1 MADIGK
7 IAVSFTAS
15 AGGLIEGA
23 GKASDALHKFAVDAA
38 TASASLDGKYA
49 SDFSIRID
57 ELTAKLAAGDVTA
70 AAFGATLDS
79 AFTRATS
86 AIDSGLSA
94 SLGVLSKEL
103 DVGLL
108 SAKSYTDGM
117 TELSQRASTAVN
129 SALSDSIKASTEA
142 MESGGTAMTEFV
154 ASITMMAGT
163 AAGAGIEQLTAGITS
178 LTHALAAGVIDSET
192 FLASQ
197 RDLAETGAVDAIERT
212 REALAALQGPLDD
225 GRLSVDD
232 FAAAATAINTSFR
245 VEVMTEYE
253 TNIVALTAALDAGT
267 ITTEQFKDQH
277 DTLNAALRATVIG
290 DLEEMLKNLPEAY
303 ALAGRSAEELV
314 TAQEA
319 VRKEIEQTNKALEA
333 AEKRASKPPAPVPS
347 GGGAGGAGGLM
358 KGLEKFGGATS
369 VIPGEL
375 GAVGKMMENTARMAG
390 MFQKA
395 ITSVFP
401 SMTGL
406 SLGIGLVAG
415 GLVVFGGAIMS
426 LVAGFAK
433 SAREAQAMATQFG
446 MTLKEVAALKNVF
459 DAVGVSVQ
467 QFAMASKT
475 IDKTLAAASNGAA
488 RASSAYAEIGVS
500 VAELRAQS
508 PEEQFK
514 SVVIALAG
522 VGDAGQRS
530 SLAIQLLGRSGA
542 QMAGKFGKD
551 VETIKRRFAEAEEEV
566 ERFKTAYTEINS
578 EQLVDAGQKIAGISQ
593 ASEGLGKVF
602 AEAFAPL
609 AGGLGSAIA
618 DVLGSITNLLLLI
631 SPIVNLIGAAIG
643 GPLQL
648 LGSMVNTVF
657 RVVGAVAKVLYTF
670 LPLEAM
676 ATEVMRACAGIA
688 NEIAGIARWC
698 EEVAD
703 QFSAWFTGGKTK
715 EELKAH
721 QASLREIALLTEAAV
736 GLEEKYGDKTAE
748 VTAKIKEVNEAY
760 KAGLIDKDVRVAAL
774 KDLNKQLAEASPR
787 LKALGDAKKAMND
800 ALGAATETASVGN
813 TGGTAQAKRA
823 LEEYRKARREMYAD
837 FKNGTISEDAYTAGI
852 DGLAAK
858 FDTEMS
864 RVKKV
869 KLELDYGHSQNE
881 KSLEKTGADKALDD
895 FKRYEGARL
904 AGGTFTSK
912 EERGARETTL
922 NTMIGGMGLNAPKM
936 SGLDAFEQQMAELNR
951 MYEEQ
956 TTVLKITAE
965 EEKKLAGARQESI
978 RQMID
983 ALPDAKKSVSDT
995 QQFGE
1000 NMRKLDEAQVKLDQA
1015 KGMTAEERAGAQEGI
1030 DARRGR
1036 LQSEYKGTPDSPTA
1050 AFDKILSDI
1059 EAERA
1064 KLQTQMDNPYETPK
1078 AQADA
1083 KASMQVL
1090 NDKEQSTK
1098 DDFLAQNQDLLDSV
1112 MKGGQANKSAN
1123 SAIDATSSEGAAT
1136 YLRILRGGESLTGKQ
1151 LTELR
1156 NSRLILAKI
1165 EQKVGPIKAAN
1176 IP

>member
-1 MADIGK
+1 VADIGK

-70 AAFGATLDS
+70 SAFGATLDS
-79 AFTRATS
+79 AFSRAAS

-108 SAKSYTDGM
+108 SAKGYTDGM
-117 TELSQRASTAVN
+117 TDLSQRASTAID
-129 SALSDSIKASTEA
+129 SALSDSIKASVEA
-142 MESGGTAMTEFV
+142 MESGGTTMKEFTD
-154 ASITMMAGT
+154 SISMMAGT
-163 AAGAGIEQLTAGITS
+163 AAGAGVEQLTSGITS

-197 RDLAETGAVDAIERT
+197 RDLAQTGAVDAIERT
-212 REALAALQGPLDD
+212 REALAALQGPLED
-225 GRLSVDD
+225 GRLSTED
-232 FAAAATAINTSFR
+232 FTAAATAINTSFR

-253 TNIVALTAALDAGT
+253 TNIVALTAALDNGT
-267 ITTEQFKDQH
+267 ITTAQFKDQH
-277 DTLNAALRATVIG
+277 DTLNAALRTSVIG
-290 DLEEMLKNLPEAY
+290 DLEEMLKNLPDAY
-303 ALAGRSAEELV
+303 TAAGKSAEELV
-314 TAQEA
+314 AAQEA
-319 VRKEIEQTNKALEA
+319 VRKEIEQTNKALDA

-347 GGGAGGAGGLM
+347 GGGGHGSGIVG
-358 KGLEKFGGATS
+358 GLEKFGGTAS
-369 VIPGEL
+369 LIPGEL
-375 GAVGKMMENTARMAG
+375 GHVGHMMEQVARSAEMFSKGITTAFPSMAG
-390 MFQKA
+390 MSA
-395 ITSVFP
+395 
-401 SMTGL
+401 GL
-406 SLGIGLVAG
+406 GLMAG
-415 GLVVFGGAIMS
+415 GAVVVGGAIMS

-433 SAREAQAMATQFG
+433 GAREAQAMADQFG
-446 MTLKEVAALKNVF
+446 MTLKETAALKNTF
-459 DAVGVSVQ
+459 DMVGVSVQ
-467 QFAMASKT
+467 QFALASKT
-475 IDKTLAAASNGAA
+475 IDKTLSSASNGAA
-488 RASSAYAEIGVS
+488 RASSAYAQIGVS
-500 VAELRAQS
+500 VEELRAQS
-508 PEEQFK
+508 PEDQFK

-522 VGDAGQRS
+522 VEDAGQRS
-530 SLAIQLLGRSGA
+530 ALAIQLLGRQGA

-551 VETIKRRFAEAEEEV
+551 AEVIKRRFAEAEEEV
-566 ERFKTAYTEINS
+566 ERFKTAYTQINS
-578 EQLVDAGQKIAGISQ
+578 DQLIDAGGRIAGIAQ
-593 ASEGLGKVF
+593 AGEGLGKVI

-631 SPIVNLIGAAIG
+631 SPIINLIGAAIG
-643 GPLQL
+643 GPLLL

-670 LPLEAM
+670 LPLESM
-676 ATEVMRACAGIA
+676 ATEVMKACAGIA
-688 NEIAGIARWC
+688 DEIAGIARWC
-698 EEVAD
+698 EKVAD
-703 QFSAWFTGGKTK
+703 SMSAWFSGGKTR

-787 LKALGDAKKAMND
+787 LKVLADAKKAMND
-800 ALGAATETASVGN
+800 ALGAASETASVGN

-823 LEEYRKARREMYAD
+823 LEEYRKARKEMYAD
-837 FKNGTISEDAYTAGI
+837 FKNKKISEDAYTAGI
-852 DGLAAK
+852 NGLAAK
-858 FDTEMS
+858 FDDEMR

-869 KLELDYGHSQNE
+869 KVELDYGRSNYN
-881 KSLEKTGADKALDD
+881 KSIEKTGADKALDD

-904 AGGTFTSK
+904 AGGTFTTK
-912 EERGARETTL
+912 EERGARETSL
-922 NTMIGGMGLNAPKM
+922 NNMIGGMGLNAPK
-936 SGLDAFEQQMAELNR
+936 LDGIEQFKTQMAELNR
-951 MYEEQ
+951 MYSEQ
-956 TTVLKITAE
+956 TTVLKLTAE
-965 EEKKLAGARQESI
+965 EERQLAGARKESI
-978 RQMID
+978 RQMI
-983 ALPDAKKSVSDT
+983 AGLPDAKKANSET
-995 QQFGE
+995 EQFGE
-1000 NMRKLDEAQVKLDQA
+1000 NMRKLDEAQRALDDST
-1015 KGMTAEERAGAQEGI
+1015 MTKTERADAQKDI
-1030 DARRGR
+1030 DGRRGR
-1036 LQSEYKGTPDSPTA
+1036 LRAEYKGGPESPTA
-1050 AFDKILSDI
+1050 AFDKIMADI
-1059 EAERA
+1059 EAEKA
-1064 KLQTQMDNPYETPK
+1064 KVAAQLAQAPVLTTPK
-1078 AQADA
+1078 ERAEAQAT
-1083 KASMQVL
+1083 QQTL
-1090 NDKEQSTK
+1090 NDKEKQAK
-1098 DDFLAQNQDLLDSV
+1098 EDFKAQNQDLLDSV

-1176 IP
+1176 L

>member
-70 AAFGATLDS
+70 SAFGATLDS
-79 AFTRATS
+79 AFTRATP

-117 TELSQRASTAVN
+117 TDLSQRASTAIG

-142 MESGGTAMTEFV
+142 MESSGTTMTEFV
-154 ASITMMAGT
+154 TSITMLAGT
-163 AAGAGIEQLTAGITS
+163 AAGAGVEQLTAGITS
-178 LTHALAAGVIDSET
+178 LSHALGAGSIDSET

-197 RDLAETGAVDAIERT
+197 RDLAQTGAVDAIERT
-212 REALAALQGPLDD
+212 REAMAALQGPLED
-225 GRLSVDD
+225 GRLSAED
-232 FAAAATAINTSFR
+232 FTAAATAISTSFR

-253 TNIVALTAALDAGT
+253 TNIVALTAALDAGA
-267 ITTEQFKDQH
+267 ITTEEFKDQH
-277 DTLNAALRATVIG
+277 DTLNAALRTTVVG
-290 DLEEMLKNLPEAY
+290 DLEQMLRNLPDAY
-303 ALAGRSAEELV
+303 AAAGRSAEELV
-314 TAQEA
+314 VAQEA
-319 VRKEIEQTNKALEA
+319 VRKEIEQTNKALDA
-333 AEKRASKPPAPVPS
+333 AEKRSSKPPAPVPS
-347 GGGAGGAGGLM
+347 GGGGGGAGGVM
-358 KGLEKFGGATS
+358 HGLEKFGGAAS
-369 VIPGEL
+369 LIPGEL
-375 GAVGKMMENTARMAG
+375 GHIGHMMEQVSKSAG
-390 MFQKA
+390 MFAKG

-401 SMTGL
+401 SMAGMSVGL
-406 SLGIGLVAG
+406 GLMAAG
-415 GLVVFGGAIMS
+415 AVVVGGAIMA
-426 LVAGFAK
+426 LVSGFAK
-433 SAREAQAMATQFG
+433 AARESQAMADQFG
-446 MTLKEVAALKNVF
+446 MTLKQVAVLKQVF
-459 DAVGVSVQ
+459 DMVGVSVQ
-467 QFAMASKT
+467 QFALVSKSINASLT
-475 IDKTLAAASNGAA
+475 QASNGAA
-488 RASSAYAEIGVS
+488 RASAAYAQIGVS
-500 VAELRAQS
+500 VEELRAQS

-514 SVVIALAG
+514 SIIIALAG
-522 VGDAGQRS
+522 VEDAGQRS
-530 SLAIQLLGRSGA
+530 ALAIQLLGRQGA
-542 QMAGKFGKD
+542 QMAAKFGTD
-551 VETIKRRFAEAEEEV
+551 VAVIEKRFVEAEEEV
-566 ERFKTAYTEINS
+566 ERFKTAFSEINS
-578 EQLVDAGQKIAGISQ
+578 AQLIEAGGKIAGIGA
-593 ASEGLGKVF
+593 ASEGLGKVV

-609 AGGLGSAIA
+609 AGGLGSAVA
-618 DVLGSITNLLLLI
+618 DVLGGITNALLLI
-631 SPIVNLIGAAIG
+631 SPIVNLIGAGLG
-643 GPLQL
+643 GYL
-648 LGSMVNTVF
+648 LLFGSIFNTVM
-657 RVVGAVAKVLYTF
+657 RCVAAVAKILYLV
-670 LPLEAM
+670 LPLEA
-676 ATEVMRACAGIA
+676 ASSGIMWA
-688 NEIAGIARWC
+688 FNGLAETFAGIARYV
-698 EEVAD
+698 EDIAD
-703 QFSAWFTGGKTK
+703 SIVGWFGGKTK
-715 EELKAH
+715 AELKA
-721 QASLREIALLTEAAV
+721 IADEVRRIAVLTEVATA
-736 GLEEKYGDKTAE
+736 LEEKYGDKTDE
-748 VTAKIKEVNEAY
+748 VLFKIRAVNEAY

-774 KDLNKQLAEASPR
+774 KDLNKELAVASPR
-787 LKALGDAKKAMND
+787 LKALADAKKAMDD
-800 ALGAATETASVGN
+800 ALGAASAAASVGN
-813 TGGTAQAKRA
+813 TGGTTQAKRA

-837 FKNGTISEDAYTAGI
+837 FKNKTISEDAYSAGI

-858 FDTEMS
+858 FDAEMR
-864 RVKKV
+864 RVSKV
-869 KLELDYGHSQNE
+869 KLELDYGHAQNN
-881 KSLEKTGADKALDD
+881 KSMEKTGADKALDD
-895 FKRYEGARL
+895 FKRYEAAKA

-922 NTMIGGMGLNAPKM
+922 NTMIGGLGLNAPKM
-936 SGLDAFEQQMAELNR
+936 SGLDAFEHQMAELNR

-1064 KLQTQMDNPYETPK
+1064 KLQTQMENPYETPK